1 MPALIYIV
9 QTSRLHN
16 QHVIYQK
23 ILKKKYSSIRVCRVK
38 ERERESLNKFSR
50 KMLKDVFNVIINNSF
65 KESFYRK
72 KIINILTAFSIS
84 NKSGVKTFLNWIGN
98 HFPKGTI

>member
-1 MPALIYIV
+1 
-9 QTSRLHN
+9 
-16 QHVIYQK
+16 
-23 ILKKKYSSIRVCRVK
+23 
-38 ERERESLNKFSR
+38 
-50 KMLKDVFNVIINNSF
+50 MLEDVFNVIINNSF
-65 KESFYRK
+65 KKSFYRK